1 MHLLSRL
8 WLNCSSSRAR
18 MQVPITDLR
27 PVAVAIVGSTDRASP
42 AAAGYCAF
50 ADGLALRRPK
60 TAKPRCEQH

>member
-1 MHLLSRL
+1 
-8 WLNCSSSRAR
+8 
-18 MQVPITDLR
+18 VPITDLR

-50 ADGLALRRPK
+50 ADGMALRRPK